1 MDEEHQTADDIWVCI
16 DTSGSVTEEELTCTM
31 AEILD
36 AMRQAGL
43 KGSIS
48 FFDSNITEPEPFE
61 SENDLKDLT
70 AQGGGGTSFHIIFRY
85 LKEKLYPNLPRAIL
99 IFTDGCARFP
109 DEKEAFNVP
118 VLWLICKGGNA
129 DVPWGQVIQL

>member
-1 MDEEHQTADDIWVCI
+1 
-16 DTSGSVTEEELTCTM
+16 M

-48 FFDSNITEPEPFE
+48 FFDSNITDPEPFE

-70 AQGGGGTSFHIIFRY
+70 AQSGGGTSFHIIFRY
-85 LKEKLYPNLPRAIL
+85 EKAC
-99 IFTDGCARFP
+99 G
-109 DEKEAFNVP
+109 
-118 VLWLICKGGNA
+118 
-129 DVPWGQVIQL
+129 